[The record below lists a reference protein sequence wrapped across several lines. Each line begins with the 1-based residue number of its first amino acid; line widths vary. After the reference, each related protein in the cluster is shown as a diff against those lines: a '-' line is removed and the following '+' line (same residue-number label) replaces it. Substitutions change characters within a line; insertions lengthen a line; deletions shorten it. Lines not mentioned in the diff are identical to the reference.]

1 MIVSDSMINR
11 IFKGYVS
18 GLNAIKSKALVESVI
33 NKLDDWAD
41 NLPGNNYEAREQVFA
56 SGFVQITAENT
67 QIKELDLLALRQ
79 VLKSVNKSLKLT
91 KWELLV
97 AYILFVSLD
106 DMNDLLLD
114 QEFLLTSNRDFKDTE
129 DDRKEKVEFI
139 E

>member
-56 SGFVQITAENT
+56 SGFCQIRAENT

-79 VLKSVNKSLKLT
+79 VLKSINKSLKLT

>member
-41 NLPGNNYEAREQVFA
+41 NLPGNNYEAREQIFA

>member
-79 VLKSVNKSLKLT
+79 VLKSINKSLKLT